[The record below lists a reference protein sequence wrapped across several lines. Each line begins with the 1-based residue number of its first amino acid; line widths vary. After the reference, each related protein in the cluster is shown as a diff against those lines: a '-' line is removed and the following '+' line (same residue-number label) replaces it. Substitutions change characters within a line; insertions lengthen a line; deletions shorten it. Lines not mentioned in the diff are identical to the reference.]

1 MKQIKLLATLAA
13 LLSSLALGAHSLHA
27 EGVLKFGRGADS
39 QFLDPV
45 LNDSNFDI
53 WMLNNLYDTLL
64 VSSKDGS
71 TLEPGLA
78 TDWQVSEDGLTVTLT
93 IRPDVK
99 FADGSSLQTSD
110 IKWTLDRARNP
121 DNGLWNEFLA
131 SIDNV
136 ELVGDDKVVLNLG
149 RGDPAILA
157 ALASFNSSI
166 MPEKL
171 FMAEAGET
179 DEDRAKAFSRHP
191 VGTGPFL
198 LSEWRTGSSMLLT
211 RNPHYWAVDSN
222 GTQLPY
228 LDEIRV
234 EVIPDDATRILKLQA
249 GELDLVEHVPFSRV
263 AELQADPGVNMV
275 LFPSTRNYGIV
286 VNNRKSLS
294 DGNPNPMHD
303 RRVRQAMNYAIN
315 KEAMLKV
322 VFFGIGNPSSGMV
335 PSSTPHAFP
344 AGNVPYPYDLAR
356 AKALLAEAGYPD
368 GFEISIDT
376 LAGNADDVALSATLQ
391 QMWGQIG
398 IKLEISLVDYA
409 TRFARYRQGVFDM
422 RNVAWTNDIN
432 DPGQV
437 VSIYAYSPTNDS
449 FHTGYF
455 NKEVEELYL
464 ATQGEIDTSRR
475 SDLFQK
481 LQTLYNEDSPIM
493 FLVET
498 PLPVAMRSSVEG
510 FVQIPLGNQVF
521 KEARVK

>member
-1 MKQIKLLATLAA
+1 MKQIKLLVTLAA

-27 EGVLKFGRGADS
+27 EGVLKFGRQVDS

-45 LNDSNFDI
+45 LTDHNQDI

-71 TLEPGLA
+71 TLEPNLA
-78 TDWQVSEDGLTVTLT
+78 TDWQMSEDGLTVTLT

-179 DEDRAKAFSRHP
+179 DEERAKAFSRHP

-263 AELQADPGVNMV
+263 AELQADPGVKMAI
-275 LFPSTRNYGIV
+275 FPSTRNYGVV
-286 VNNRKSLS
+286 VNNRKSRS
-294 DGNPNPMHD
+294 DGNPNQMHD

-315 KEAMLKV
+315 KEALLKV
-322 VFFGIGNPSSGMV
+322 VFSGIGNPSSGMV

-376 LAGNADDVALSATLQ
+376 LAGNADDEAISATLQ
-391 QMWGQIG
+391 QMWGQVG
-398 IKLEISLVDYA
+398 IKLDISLVDYA

-422 RNVAWTNDIN
+422 RHVKWTNDIN
-432 DPGQV
+432 DPGQAI
-437 VSIYAYSPTNDS
+437 SYYAYSPTNDS
-449 FHTGYF
+449 YHTGYS

-464 ATQGEIDTSRR
+464 ATQGETVTSRR
-475 SDLFQK
+475 HDLFQK
-481 LQTLYNEDSPIM
+481 LQTLYNEDAPIV

-498 PLPVAMRSSVEG
+498 PLAVAMHSSVEG

>member
-1 MKQIKLLATLAA
+1 MKQIKLLVTLTA
-13 LLSSLALGAHSLHA
+13 LVSSLALGDHSLHA

-71 TLEPGLA
+71 TLEPNLA

-121 DNGLWNEFLA
+121 DNGSWTEFLG

-136 ELVGDDKVVLNLG
+136 ALAGDDKVVLNLS
-149 RGDPAILA
+149 RGDPTILA
-157 ALASFNSSI
+157 ALAAFNSSI

-198 LSEWRTGSSMLLT
+198 LTEWRTGSSMLLT

-234 EVIPDDATRILKLQA
+234 EVIPDDATRVLKLQA
-249 GELDLVEHVPFSRV
+249 G
-263 AELQADPGVNMV
+263 
-275 LFPSTRNYGIV
+275 
-286 VNNRKSLS
+286 
-294 DGNPNPMHD
+294 
-303 RRVRQAMNYAIN
+303 
-315 KEAMLKV
+315 
-322 VFFGIGNPSSGMV
+322 
-335 PSSTPHAFP
+335 
-344 AGNVPYPYDLAR
+344 
-356 AKALLAEAGYPD
+356 
-368 GFEISIDT
+368 
-376 LAGNADDVALSATLQ
+376 
-391 QMWGQIG
+391 
-398 IKLEISLVDYA
+398 
-409 TRFARYRQGVFDM
+409 
-422 RNVAWTNDIN
+422 
-432 DPGQV
+432 
-437 VSIYAYSPTNDS
+437 
-449 FHTGYF
+449 
-455 NKEVEELYL
+455 
-464 ATQGEIDTSRR
+464 
-475 SDLFQK
+475 
-481 LQTLYNEDSPIM
+481 
-493 FLVET
+493 
-498 PLPVAMRSSVEG
+498 
-510 FVQIPLGNQVF
+510 
-521 KEARVK
+521 